1 MNTDHNLTAE
11 QAADAF
17 YQALG
22 PDFDLRDLNDP
33 NMPKEMADPLNA
45 IARVVAHRLGVSEYD
60 LWDAV
65 SFHPPHITQ

>member
-1 MNTDHNLTAE
+1 MNTDHNLTAQ
-11 QAADAF
+11 QAAETF

-33 NMPKEMADPLNA
+33 NMPKEMADPLNN
-45 IARVVAHRLGVSEYD
+45 IARSVARRLGVSEYD
-60 LWDAV
+60 IWDAV